1 MFRSRDFPSYLLL
14 RIVALLSWTSL
25 SEKNSLELSLSLL
38 EDDEL
43 VLPLLNTSEF
53 VEILDVLLISTEEG
67 AI

>member
-25 SEKNSLELSLSLL
+25 SEKSSLELSLSLL